1 MVQSYGSKF
10 SWCVWICIHM
20 HRHAHARTHARS
32 IFVFVY
38 VPQYIYIYIYRE
50 RERAK
55 DRERER
61 ESSVC
66 VCVRARACV
75 YIHNAY
81 GCMHTHNLQEYCM
94 LLTAL
99 SGRDSFNNRSPRM
112 SLQYLA
118 SLYCC
123 PLQQWFSNER
133 MTGKSEVTK
142 AVSRRA

>member
-1 MVQSYGSKF
+1 
-10 SWCVWICIHM
+10 M
-20 HRHAHARTHARS
+20 H
-32 IFVFVY
+32 INVY
-38 VPQYIYIYIYRE
+38 VYEYAYTCMDAHTHIHTHTVSLCLHMYLYIYIERERERE
-50 RERAK
+50 RERA
-55 DRERER
+55 
-61 ESSVC
+61 VC
-66 VCVRARACV
+66 VPVSI
-75 YIHNAY
+75 YIRQY
-81 GCMHTHNLQEYCM
+81 GCMHTHNLQGYCT

-99 SGRDSFNNRSPRM
+99 SGRDSFNNRSPRT